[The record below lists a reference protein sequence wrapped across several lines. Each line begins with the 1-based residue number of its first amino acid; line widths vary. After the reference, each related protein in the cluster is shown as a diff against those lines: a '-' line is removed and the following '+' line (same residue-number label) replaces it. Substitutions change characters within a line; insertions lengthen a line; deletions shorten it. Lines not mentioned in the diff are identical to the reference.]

1 MISFLKSN
9 YNTRF
14 RIPIWVLPLVFGGL
28 LFGGC
33 EQLLKSKNDDRVLA
47 RVHKKSLYESNI
59 ATAIPRGLSPQDS
72 VNAVQ
77 NVINNWVRQQLLL
90 HEAEANLTES
100 QKDFSKLLE
109 NYRNS
114 LVIYEFES
122 KIVRDRLDTI
132 VSKQEIQ
139 DYYSANMTDFELKEN
154 ILKANYVQIDAESKE
169 LRKLRNHWKKGD
181 PADKT
186 ALRQYCRKN
195 GLNYSFDNNE
205 WVYFNDF
212 ITEVP
217 IRTYNQEEFL
227 KYNRNFEVRDSLSIY
242 FVEIKDFKIK
252 ESVAPLSLNENI
264 IRNILLNRRKLELL
278 QKTQDEI
285 YEAGVKNNYF
295 EIY

>member
-1 MISFLKSN
+1 MISFLKSSLN
-9 YNTRF
+9 IGF
-14 RIPIWVLPLVFGGL
+14 RLSFCVPLIIAGSLFFSGCNRL
-28 LFGGC
+28 L
-33 EQLLKSKNDDRVLA
+33 EAKSEDRILA
-47 RVHKKSLYESNI
+47 RVHKKTLYESNI
-59 ATAIPRGLSPQDS
+59 ATAIPRGLTPQDS

-114 LVIYEFES
+114 LVIYEFEG
-122 KIVRDRLDTI
+122 KIVRDQLDTI

-139 DYYSANMTDFELKEN
+139 DYYTANMADFELKEN
-154 ILKANYVQIDAESKE
+154 ILKANYVQVDAESKE
-169 LRKLRNHWKKGD
+169 IRKLRNHWKLGT

-212 ITEVP
+212 MAEVP

-227 KYNRNFEVRDSLSIY
+227 KYNRNFEVRDSLYIY
-242 FVEIKDFKIK
+242 FVQIKDFKIK
-252 ESVAPLSLNENI
+252 ESTAPLSLNESI
-264 IRNILLNRRKLELL
+264 VRNILLNRRKLELI

-285 YEAGVKNNYF
+285 YELGVKNNYF